1 MLMDRFSRRGIVPAT
16 GAARTIA
23 PMSRTLGLVAFA
35 VDDRRL
41 ALDLETVERVVPMV
55 AVTPLPRAPEVV
67 LGAIDVAGAV
77 VPVFD
82 IRRRLGLRERDY
94 GPDACLVL
102 ARTED
107 RTVAVPVDEVHG
119 VCEVEAA
126 TVVDAEALAGI
137 EHVAGVVALDDGL
150 LLIGDL
156 DAFLTV
162 EEEQLLRPA
171 LAEANAART

>member
-1 MLMDRFSRRGIVPAT
+1 MNGS
-16 GAARTIA
+16 
-23 PMSRTLGLVAFA
+23 LGLVAFA
-35 VDDRRL
+35 VDDRCL
-41 ALDLETVERVVPMV
+41 ALDLDAVDRVVPMV

-82 IRRRLGLRERDY
+82 IRRRLGLRPREY

-102 ARTED
+102 ARTE
-107 RTVAVPVDEVHG
+107 RRSVAVPVDEVHG
-119 VCEVEAA
+119 VRE
-126 TVVDAEALAGI
+126 VDAAAVAGAETLMMPGR

-162 EEEQLLRPA
+162 EEERMLRPA
-171 LAEANAART
+171 LAEASAARV